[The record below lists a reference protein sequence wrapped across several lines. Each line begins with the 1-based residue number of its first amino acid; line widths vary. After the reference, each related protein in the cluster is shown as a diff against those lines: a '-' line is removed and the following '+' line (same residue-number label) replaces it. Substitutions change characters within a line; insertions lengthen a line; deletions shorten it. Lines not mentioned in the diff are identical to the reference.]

1 MGLKIF
7 SFCSDTELVDRV
19 DAISDA
25 RPEFDQSGLFVT
37 NAAFAHFDT
46 KGGVRTLA
54 ASTRALG
61 QYGERSRSM

>member
-46 KGGVRTLA
+46 KGGKETFA
-54 ASTRALG
+54 AVAKSDFNPI
-61 QYGERSRSM
+61 

>member
-1 MGLKIF
+1 MDRKIF
-7 SFCSDTELVDRV
+7 SFCLDTELVDRV

-46 KGGVRTLA
+46 KGGERTFA
-54 ASTRALG
+54 AGAKGTL
-61 QYGERSRSM
+61 